1 MIGTLRRECFDHV
14 VVLGKAHL
22 PKTSRPGYCRAMVDT
37 QIFSAG
43 MRDHNIDGWIRL
55 DSNPVKLVEISLNF
69 DSGASIMAGANLSS

>member
-1 MIGTLRRECFDHV
+1 
-14 VVLGKAHL
+14 
-22 PKTSRPGYCRAMVDT
+22 MVDT